1 MRKEKLLQ
9 TPQKY
14 KELLENTMK
23 NYMLTNWIIQKN
35 GQLSRKYNLPRLTQ
49 EETEI

>member
-1 MRKEKLLQ
+1 MRKEKSLQ

-23 NYMLTNWIIQKN
+23 NYMLTDWM
-35 GQLSRKYNLPRLTQ
+35 T
-49 EETEI
+49 